1 MANSHS
7 VAARDRILKF
17 GLSAA
22 CCRKVLI
29 FMNKGKFTIKRI
41 AVLGVLTAITVLL
54 AIYATFRVG
63 NQIKIPL
70 KFITIFI
77 TGALYG
83 PLSAGLVAAAADLL
97 NAFLVPVGP
106 PLIQITLIE
115 FLYGVLF
122 GFFFKKAKNNNLYY
136 LRALLCSLFQLLIG
150 LFLTTFVLLRV
161 GYFASFTSAI
171 IIRLP
176 ALMLTFVIHMA
187 VLCVLKKFIFRVR
200 DLIKN
205 EKF

>member
-1 MANSHS
+1 M
-7 VAARDRILKF
+7 
-17 GLSAA
+17 
-22 CCRKVLI
+22 
-29 FMNKGKFTIKRI
+29 KRI

-83 PLSAGLVAAAADLL
+83 PLSAGLVAAATDLL

-106 PLIQITLIE
+106 PLIQITAIE
-115 FLYGVLF
+115 FIYGVMF
-122 GFFFKKAKNNNLYY
+122 GIFFKRAKNNNFYY
-136 LRALLCSLFQLLIG
+136 VSVLLCSLCQFLIG
-150 LFLTTFVLLRV
+150 LFITSFVLLKV
-161 GYFASFTSAI
+161 GYFASFSSAI

-176 ALMLTFVIHMA
+176 ALILTFVIHVA
-187 VLCVLKKFIFRVR
+187 VLCALKKFIFRVR
-200 DLIKN
+200 ELIKN
-205 EKF
+205 EEF

>member
-1 MANSHS
+1 
-7 VAARDRILKF
+7 
-17 GLSAA
+17 
-22 CCRKVLI
+22 
-29 FMNKGKFTIKRI
+29 MNKGKFTIKRI

-70 KFITIFI
+70 KFVTIFI

-83 PLSAGLVAAAADLL
+83 PLSAGLVAAATDLL

-106 PLIQITLIE
+106 PLIQITIIE
-115 FLYGVLF
+115 FLYGVMF
-122 GFFFKKAKNNNLYY
+122 GIFFKCAKNNNFYY
-136 LRALLCSLFQLLIG
+136 VRALLCSLGQFLTG
-150 LFLTTFVLLRV
+150 LFLTTFVLLKV

-176 ALMLTFVIHMA
+176 ALILTFVIHVA
-187 VLCVLKKFIFRVR
+187 VLCILKNFIFRVK
-200 DLIKN
+200 DLIQN
-205 EKF
+205 EKL